1 MNKVFLLLLSALLII
16 KINSEETLCKQYGEK
31 DGETSI
37 NEDVCRRLK
46 VEEDYTHCCYIKQLN
61 KCLQLTD
68 DEYENIKRF
77 KDYAK
82 NHMSEILGS
91 EPEGWNGKLTIKC
104 SANILSSSLFILF
117 SLFGLLF

>member
-16 KINSEETLCKQYGEK
+16 KINSETRETLCNDYSEEQ
-31 DGETSI
+31 I

-46 VEEDYTHCCYIKQLN
+46 VKEDYTHCCYIKQLN
-61 KCLQLTD
+61 KCWQLTD

>member
-1 MNKVFLLLLSALLII
+1 MSKVLLLLLSALLVI
-16 KINSEETLCKQYGEK
+16 KISCQSDDLCTLYSGN
-31 DGETSI
+31 DVD
-37 NEDVCRRLK
+37 EDVCRRLK
-46 VEEDYTHCCYIKQLN
+46 VEKDYTHCCYIKQLN
-61 KCLQLTD
+61 KCWQLTD

-82 NHMSEILGS
+82 HHIDQFEESNDGF
-91 EPEGWNGKLTIKC
+91 NGKLTIKC

>member
-1 MNKVFLLLLSALLII
+1 MLSALLVI
-16 KINSEETLCKQYGEK
+16 KISCQSDDLCTLYSGN
-31 DGETSI
+31 DVD
-37 NEDVCRRLK
+37 EDVCRRLK
-46 VEEDYTHCCYIKQLN
+46 VEKDYTHCCYIKQLN
-61 KCLQLTD
+61 KCWQLTD

-82 NHMSEILGS
+82 NHMSEILGR

-104 SANILSSSLFILF
+104 SANILSSSLLILF

>member
-16 KINSEETLCKQYGEK
+16 KINSETRETLCNDYSEEQ
-31 DGETSI
+31 I

-61 KCLQLTD
+61 KCWQLTD

-82 NHMSEILGS
+82 NHIDQFPSGVTD
-91 EPEGWNGKLTIKC
+91 WNGKLTIKC

>member
-16 KINSEETLCKQYGEK
+16 KINSETRETLCNDYSEEQ
-31 DGETSI
+31 I

-61 KCLQLTD
+61 KCWQLTD

-82 NHMSEILGS
+82 NHINQFESDATD
-91 EPEGWNGKLTIKC
+91 WNGKLTIKC

>member
-16 KINSEETLCKQYGEK
+16 KTNSETLCKDYN
-31 DGETSI
+31 ETQI

-46 VEEDYTHCCYIKQLN
+46 VQEDYTHCCYIKQLN
-61 KCLQLTD
+61 KCWQLTD

-82 NHMSEILGS
+82 HHIDQFEESND
-91 EPEGWNGKLTIKC
+91 GWNGKLTIKC

>member
-16 KINSEETLCKQYGEK
+16 KTNSETLCKYDNGEP
-31 DGETSI
+31 I
-37 NEDVCRRLK
+37 NEDVCRRRK
-46 VEEDYTHCCYIKQLN
+46 VEKDYTHCCYIKQLN
-61 KCLQLTD
+61 KCWQLTD

-82 NHMSEILGS
+82 NHMSEILGR